1 MTTDQKDGP
10 IINTDQPEQQRF
22 TLHLGNLPVGDLA
35 FADSIWTFTYT
46 QQFKARSEE
55 FYPIVG
61 FRDLEKTYRSTTLWP
76 FFLIRIPGLGQP
88 EMRETIRREGLD
100 ITDEAALLR
109 RFGERTLANPFKLCA
124 MI

>member
-1 MTTDQKDGP
+1 MLYFRK
-10 IINTDQPEQQRF
+10 
-22 TLHLGNLPVGDLA
+22 LPVGSLICHEGVW
-35 FADSIWTFTYT
+35 SFTYT

-88 EMRETIRREGLD
+88 EVQETIRREGLD
-100 ITDEAALLR
+100 ATDEVALLR
-109 RFGERTLANPFKLCA
+109 RFGERTLANPFVLIVKS
-124 MI
+124 